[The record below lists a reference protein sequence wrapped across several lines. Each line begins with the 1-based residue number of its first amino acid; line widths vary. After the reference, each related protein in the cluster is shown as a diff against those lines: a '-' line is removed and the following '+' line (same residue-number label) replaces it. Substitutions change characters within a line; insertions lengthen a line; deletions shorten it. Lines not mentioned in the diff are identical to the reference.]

1 MWFPRRVEMA
11 TVPPWWQCLGNK
23 EINTDQYMQSDNEIY
38 PRGEC
43 ILPALS
49 FPTSGEFIESI

>member
-1 MWFPRRVEMA
+1 MA